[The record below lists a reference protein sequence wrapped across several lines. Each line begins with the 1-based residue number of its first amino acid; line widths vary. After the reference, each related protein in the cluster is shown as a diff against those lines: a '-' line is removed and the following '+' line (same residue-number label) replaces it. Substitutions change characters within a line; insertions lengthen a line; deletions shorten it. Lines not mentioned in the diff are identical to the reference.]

1 MKLARFLCV
10 LNFPGRYRQQQTE
23 HKQKCVKIK
32 LTLKKLFNVFCAFAF
47 CNSFSLIF
55 FYVLFFPLSLFIL
68 TLIKRE
74 LRIRIMK
81 TLFGYFPFT
90 LLLLFF
96 AIYFRFYY
104 FFSFFEFV
112 ELRFK
117 FVYYI
122 KSLMNDAVDADK
134 ATKAQP

>member
-1 MKLARFLCV
+1 MRKNKIDLEKIVQRFLRVCFFAIVFRCFYCV
-10 LNFPGRYRQQQTE
+10 W
-23 HKQKCVKIK
+23 
-32 LTLKKLFNVFCAFAF
+32 
-47 CNSFSLIF
+47 F
-55 FYVLFFPLSLFIL
+55 FLSLFIL

-81 TLFGYFPFT
+81 TLFGYFPLI

-96 AIYFRFYY
+96 AIYFRFYCFI
-104 FFSFFEFV
+104 FFFFFFFEFV